1 MIMRM
6 NDLRA
11 FLAVAQSN
19 SFSSAAE
26 SLHLTQPAISKR
38 IGNLERDLGLKLFD
52 RVGKRV
58 YLTDAGSLL
67 GPRADSLL
75 AEIEDTQRLLRN
87 LHTQVD
93 GTLNLATSHH
103 VGLHRLAP
111 VLKSFNVE
119 HATVQLEI
127 QFEDSEAAH
136 DLVRSGAAEFAVV
149 TLNPEGPDE
158 LEYQPIWDDALH
170 FVVAKEHPLARATS
184 ITLAQLVDKPA
195 VLPGMGTYTGRIVVD
210 VFRGQGLQ
218 LHPTMSTNYLETI
231 GMLVGA
237 GLGWSVLP
245 ESLIGEGVVRFDC
258 GAPPMHR
265 VLGTVTHPNRTLSNA
280 AKAFLQVLG
289 RHADR
294 PAHSDVVREPGID

>member
-1 MIMRM
+1 MAMRM

-11 FLAVAQSN
+11 FLAAAQSG
-19 SFSSAAE
+19 SFSTAAM

-38 IGNLERDLGLKLFD
+38 IGNLERDLGLNLFD

-58 YLTDAGSLL
+58 YLTDAGTLL
-67 GPRADSLL
+67 VPRAAALL
-75 AEIEDTQRLLRN
+75 TEIDDTQRLLRN

-111 VLKSFNVE
+111 VLKAFNLE
-119 HATVQLEI
+119 HSAVQLEI

-149 TLNPEGPDE
+149 TLNPEGPME
-158 LEYQPIWDDALH
+158 LQYRPIWDDALQ
-170 FVVAKEHPLARATS
+170 FVVAAEHPLARARTV
-184 ITLAQLVDKPA
+184 TLAQLVDQPA
-195 VLPGMGTYTGRIVVD
+195 VLPGLGTYTGRIVVNA
-210 VFRGQGLQ
+210 FRDRGLQ
-218 LHPTMSTNYLETI
+218 LNPRMSTNYLETI

-245 ESLIGEGVVRFDC
+245 KNLVGASLVTLDC
-258 GAPPMHR
+258 DAPPMHR
-265 VLGTVTHPNRTLSNA
+265 VLGTVTNPKRTLSNA
-280 AKAFLQVLG
+280 AKAFLQVLERNREQAG
-289 RHADR
+289 
-294 PAHSDVVREPGID
+294 VVQEPRTD

>member
-1 MIMRM
+1 MRM

-11 FLAVAQSN
+11 FLAVAQTN

-67 GPRADSLL
+67 EPRAESLL
-75 AEIEDTQRLLRN
+75 AEIEDTRRLLRN

-119 HATVQLEI
+119 HAAVQLEI

-136 DLVRSGAAEFAVV
+136 ELVRSGAAEFAVV

-170 FVVAKEHPLARATS
+170 FVVAKERPLARATS
-184 ITLAQLVDKPA
+184 ITLAQLVDEPA
-195 VLPGMGTYTGRIVVD
+195 VLPGMGTYTGRIVMD
-210 VFRGQGLQ
+210 VFRDRGLQ
-218 LHPTMSTNYLETI
+218 LHPTMSTNYLETL

-245 ESLIGEGVVRFDC
+245 ESLIGEGVVRIDC
-258 GAPPMHR
+258 GAPPKHR
-265 VLGTVTHPNRTLSNA
+265 VLGAVTHPNRTLSNA
-280 AKAFLQVLG
+280 AKAFLQVLR
-289 RHADR
+289 RHADT
-294 PAHSDVVREPGID
+294 PEHSDVVREPGID